1 MPKPQLLLIA
11 SFLIIS
17 LIFRLFFFLNDKG
30 EKLQD
35 GQVFNFE
42 AALFSE
48 PKISGKTQKFSV
60 DYKSTRIFITTAL
73 FPEYH
78 YSDKIKISGTLK
90 VKLLSNKNTFY
101 SMNFPR
107 IEAKPLT
114 KMDVLGEGLAITG
127 TIRQRIISFFNKNLS
142 PNQAGLIL
150 GIVFGIK
157 EGIPKDF
164 FNDLRQ
170 VGVLHVIAA
179 SGMNVTMTA
188 GFLSSIFF
196 LFLQRQ
202 AALIVTIFGILFY
215 ALLAG
220 LEPSIVRASIMGIVV
235 FIAQILGRQAWPAFI
250 LFLTG
255 YIMLFW
261 DPSLIFDIGFQL
273 SFLATTGLLF
283 IKPIFKNA
291 VLDSFQTTIVAQ
303 AATLP
308 VIIANFGIYSLWSV
322 LVNGLVLWTIPS
334 IMTIGGLS
342 SILSFV
348 IEPVARLILLLSL
361 PVLMYFETV
370 VKLFSGLGGVVNFDL
385 NWPEIIGYYLLV
397 IAFIIYRKEKS
408 EGDVH
413 LVGN

>member
-1 MPKPQLLLIA
+1 MKAHLFLFLTV
-11 SFLIIS
+11 SFLVIS
-17 LIFRLFFFLNDKG
+17 LCFRLFFFFNDKG

-35 GQVFNFE
+35 GQVLNFE
-42 AALFSE
+42 ATLFSE
-48 PKISGKTQKFSV
+48 PKISGKAQKFNV
-60 DYKSTRIFITTAL
+60 DYKSTRIFITTSL

-90 VKLLSNKNTFY
+90 VKLLESKNTFY
-101 SMNFPR
+101 SMNFPK
-107 IEAKPLT
+107 IEAKNED
-114 KMDVLGEGLAITG
+114 KNFVLAVTG
-127 TIRQRIISFFNKNLS
+127 TIRQKIISFFNKNLS

-235 FIAQILGRQAWPAFI
+235 FIAQILGRQSWPALA

-255 YIMLFW
+255 YVMLLS

-273 SFLATTGLLF
+273 SFLATFGLLYL
-283 IKPIFKNA
+283 KPMFDHPF
-291 VLDSFQTTIVAQ
+291 LDSFQTTIVAQ

-308 VIIANFGIYSLWSV
+308 VIIVNFGTYSLWSV
-322 LVNGLVLWTIPS
+322 LVNGLVLWTVPFL
-334 IMTIGGLS
+334 MVLGGIS
-342 SILSFV
+342 SVLSFV
-348 IEPVARLILLLSL
+348 IDPIARLILMLSL
-361 PVLMYFETV
+361 PILIYFEMFI
-370 VKLFSGLGGVVNFDL
+370 KFFSSLGGIIKITEL
-385 NWPEIIGYYLLV
+385 NWGIIIGYYLIAGGLILV
-397 IAFIIYRKEKS
+397 RRR
-408 EGDVH
+408 
-413 LVGN
+413 